1 MRKASKG
8 QRYGVPDTSVLL
20 APLLRAWPLNSFVD
34 LENSMKKTLLAAA
47 ALLAVS
53 GSAFAQSS
61 VTLYGLVDLSIESV
75 KGTDTVTRLA
85 SDNYNSSR
93 LGFRGVEDLGGG
105 LKAKFTLESGLNAD
119 IGSAGSGAGT
129 SSARFF
135 SRAAW
140 VGLEGGFGEIRLG
153 RQDSTIG
160 AIAGNTSIVGTQ
172 SYDEAVI
179 ADTFAGRTYRRLDNA
194 ITYITPKFVDGLQVQ
209 LQYST
214 AADGTTVTNA
224 EAAADSDQG
233 KTFGFSATYAAGPFG
248 IGGAYLQ
255 VKNDVAGDVDDQS
268 LLAYASFDFG
278 AAKLVGYYNV
288 DKRDNTAEDRK
299 LYGAK
304 VLFPIGNAFKMNV
317 GVAQVKDQ
325 SFAANREDDSTF
337 VTVEGVYALSKRTEL
352 FGLLT
357 TVDNDDQTNLA
368 VSRVANTAGKNSHGI
383 AFGVR
388 HSF

>member
-1 MRKASKG
+1 
-8 QRYGVPDTSVLL
+8 
-20 APLLRAWPLNSFVD
+20 
-34 LENSMKKTLLAAA
+34 MKKTLLAAA

-61 VTLYGLVDLSIESV
+61 VTLYGLIDVSLESI
-75 KGTDTVTRLA
+75 KGTDTVTRMS

-105 LKAKFTLESGLNAD
+105 LKAKFVLESGLNAD
-119 IGSAGSGAGT
+119 TGAAGS
-129 SSARFF
+129 SNRFF
-135 SRAAW
+135 SRSAW
-140 VGLEGGFGEIRLG
+140 VGLEGGFGELRLG
-153 RQDSTIG
+153 RQDSSIG
-160 AIAGNTSIVGTQ
+160 AIVGNTSIVGAQ

-179 ADTFAGRTYRRLDNA
+179 ADTFAGRKYRRLDNA

-214 AADGTTVTNA
+214 AADFNTANNA
-224 EAAADSDQG
+224 EAGVDSDLG

-248 IGGAYLQ
+248 VGAAYLQ
-255 VKNDVAGDVDDQS
+255 AMADVAGDIDEES
-268 LLAYASFDFG
+268 WLFYASYDFG
-278 AAKLVGYYNV
+278 AAKLVGYYNA

-299 LYGAK
+299 VYGAK
-304 VLFPIGNAFKMNV
+304 VLVPVGNAFKLNV
-317 GVAQVKDQ
+317 GLAQVKDQ
-325 SFAANREDDSTF
+325 SFAAGVDDDSTV

-357 TVDNDDQTNLA
+357 TVDNDDGTDLA
-368 VSRVANTAGKNSHGI
+368 VARVANTDGRNSHGI

>member
-1 MRKASKG
+1 
-8 QRYGVPDTSVLL
+8 
-20 APLLRAWPLNSFVD
+20 
-34 LENSMKKTLLAAA
+34 MKKTLLAAA

-61 VTLYGLVDLSIESV
+61 VTLYGLVDLSIESI
-75 KGTDTVTRLA
+75 KGTDTTTRLS

-93 LGFRGVEDLGGG
+93 LGFRGIEDLGGG
-105 LKAKFTLESGLNAD
+105 LKAKFILESGLNAD
-119 IGSAGSGAGT
+119 TGVAGSGG
-129 SSARFF
+129 RFF

-194 ITYITPKFVDGLQVQ
+194 ITYVTPKFVDGLQLQ

-214 AADGTTVTNA
+214 AADGTTATNA

-268 LLAYASFDFG
+268 LLTYVSYDFG

-304 VLFPIGNAFKMNV
+304 VLFPVGDAFKLNV

-325 SFAANREDDSTF
+325 SFAAAREDDSTF